1 MKRGDIMKDF
11 IWAALP
17 FIIAGLCLA
26 VILANGDHKQN
37 NYLTEGMCIGMC
49 LGLGLSSVLSIDMGL
64 SLSLGMLIGETV
76 GLLIKKEE

>member
-1 MKRGDIMKDF
+1 MKDF

-17 FIIAGLCLA
+17 FIIVGLCLA
-26 VILANGDHKQN
+26 VILANRDHKQN
-37 NYLTEGMCIGMC
+37 NYSAEGMCIGMC
-49 LGLGLSSVLSIDMGL
+49 LGMCLGLCLSSVLSIDMGL

>member
-1 MKRGDIMKDF
+1 MMKDF

-17 FIIAGLCLA
+17 FIIVGLCLA
-26 VILANGDHKQN
+26 VIFTNGDHKQN

-49 LGLGLSSVLSIDMGL
+49 LGLSLSCALSLNMGL

-76 GLLIKKEE
+76 GLLIQKEE

>member
-1 MKRGDIMKDF
+1 MMKDF
-11 IWAALP
+11 ILAALP
-17 FIIAGLCLA
+17 FIIVGLCLA

-37 NYLTEGMCIGMC
+37 NYSAEGMCIGMC
-49 LGLGLSSVLSIDMGL
+49 LGSSLSCALSINMGL